1 MTRPGLVVAGLD
13 RLSVTDWPGRRVA
26 TVLTQGCPW
35 RCGYCHH
42 PGLCAVAA
50 PGGAPPQDTVPWSEV
65 VAFLAPRR
73 RLLDGVVFSGGE
85 PTLHP
90 GLLGA
95 IDDVRGLGLDVGL
108 HTAGPWPARL
118 ARLLPFVDWVG
129 LDIKHLP
136 SRYPVVTG
144 TIPSGRRAFEALAV
158 ILRSGVDH
166 EVRTTVDPSV
176 HSRTELLALG
186 THLRR
191 LGVRE
196 WVLQEAVP
204 DGASPPGRAASRAAV
219 SPTCS
224 TRPTSPGRGG
234 EPQPDVAP

>member
-1 MTRPGLVVAGLD
+1 MTRPDLVVAGLT

-26 TVLTQGCPW
+26 TVRTQGCPW
-35 RCGYCHH
+35 RCGYCDH

-50 PGGAPPQDTVPWSEV
+50 HGGARAAASVPWSEV
-65 VAFLAPRR
+65 VAYLSRR
-73 RLLDGVVFSGGE
+73 RGLLDGVVFSGGE

-95 IDDVRGLGLDVGL
+95 IDDVRDLGLAVGL

-129 LDIKHLP
+129 LDVKHLP
-136 SRYPVVTG
+136 SRYPAVTG
-144 TIPSGRRAFEALAV
+144 TVPSGRRAFESLAV
-158 ILRSGVDH
+158 LLRSGVDH
-166 EVRTTVDPSV
+166 EVRTTVDPGV
-176 HSRTELLALG
+176 HTRAELLALG
-186 THLRR
+186 AHLRR

-204 DGASPPGRAASRAAV
+204 GGAAPAWARALAGRRLTDVLDDADLAWARRRTAA
-219 SPTCS
+219 
-224 TRPTSPGRGG
+224 
-234 EPQPDVAP
+234 

>member
-1 MTRPGLVVAGLD
+1 MPRPGLVVAGLN

-35 RCGYCHH
+35 HCGYCHH
-42 PGLCAVAA
+42 PALCAVAA
-50 PGGAPPQDTVPWSEV
+50 HGTPPPGDAVPWSEV

-158 ILRSGVDH
+158 LLRSGVDH

-196 WVLQEAVP
+196 WVIQEAVP
-204 DGASPPGRAASRAAV
+204 DGASPAWARTLAGRRLADVLDDADLAWARRRAAA
-219 SPTCS
+219 
-224 TRPTSPGRGG
+224 
-234 EPQPDVAP
+234 

>member
-1 MTRPGLVVAGLD
+1 MSRPDLALAGMAH
-13 RLSVTDWPGRRVA
+13 LSVEDWPGRRVA
-26 TVLTQGCPW
+26 TVYTQGCPW
-35 RCGYCHH
+35 RCAYCRH
-42 PGLCAVAA
+42 PGLVPVAPHRA
-50 PGGAPPQDTVPWSEV
+50 PVHDVEHWSDV
-65 VAFLAPRR
+65 TAFLEPRR
-73 RLLDGVVFSGGE
+73 HLLDGVVFSGGE

-95 IDDVRGLGLDVGL
+95 IDDVRGLGYAVGL
-108 HTAGPWPARL
+108 HTCGAWPARL

-144 TIPSGRRAFEALAV
+144 TIPSGRRAYESLAV
-158 ILRSGVDH
+158 LLRSGVQH
-166 EVRTTVDPSV
+166 EVRTTVDPTV

-196 WVLQEAVP
+196 WVLQEARP
-204 DGASPPGRAASRAAV
+204 DGASPAWVRALAGRRLTDVLEDADLTWARRRVAA
-219 SPTCS
+219 
-224 TRPTSPGRGG
+224 
-234 EPQPDVAP
+234 

>member
-50 PGGAPPQDTVPWSEV
+50 LGGPPPRDTVPWSEV

-204 DGASPPGRAASRAAV
+204 DGASPAWARGLAGRRLTDVLDATDLAWARRRVAA
-219 SPTCS
+219 
-224 TRPTSPGRGG
+224 
-234 EPQPDVAP
+234 